1 MVRKTW
7 NSRARTIVIATAM
20 SRHPAAAAG
29 ARLGSW
35 NSAGTVATCAG
46 AFAAAAVST
55 TGGEILPLALAL
67 SAFFAE
73 TALLRCMAPAAPVGL
88 VNMRETMVRLR
99 LRVEGVVVVGPA
111 L

>member
-1 MVRKTW
+1 
-7 NSRARTIVIATAM
+7 M

-35 NSAGTVATCAG
+35 NFAGAVATCAG
-46 AFAAAAVST
+46 VFFTAAAVS
-55 TGGEILPLALAL
+55 EILLSALAL

-88 VNMRETMVRLR
+88 VNMRETMARLR
-99 LRVEGVVVVGPA
+99 LRVEGVVMVGPA